1 MSPHGIPIMV
11 TKEQSYSF
19 PPSTTFP
26 EQLKFSMCFRP
37 ICKSRY
43 CLFSKTFPHTHCKVG
58 SFIDLRCVSFAAGS
72 VEVSSFKVEAT
83 PVCDL
88 VVICDGAVAM
98 VVVVVVVVTV
108 VDDFPVVAV
117 SAVVTVSDF
126 DFLGKA
132 HSLFEKEENA
142 FGNALLL
149 LYHPVAMEH
158 LRSFQ
163 FQQCQI

>member
-1 MSPHGIPIMV
+1 ML

-26 EQLKFSMCFRP
+26 EQLKFSLCFWP

-43 CLFSKTFPHTHCKVG
+43 SIFSKTFPHTHCKAG
-58 SFIDLRCVSFAAGS
+58 SFIDLRCASFAAGS
-72 VEVSSFKVEAT
+72 VEVSSFEVEAT

-88 VVICDGAVAM
+88 VLVIDLVLICDGAVAM
-98 VVVVVVVVTV
+98 VVVVVVMVVTV
-108 VDDFPVVAV
+108 VDDSPVV
-117 SAVVTVSDF
+117 AVVTVSDF
-126 DFLGKA
+126 DFLGEA

-158 LRSFQ
+158 LQSFQ
-163 FQQCQI
+163 FQQCQF

>member
-1 MSPHGIPIMV
+1 MC
-11 TKEQSYSF
+11 
-19 PPSTTFP
+19 
-26 EQLKFSMCFRP
+26 KFC
-37 ICKSRY
+37 SR
-43 CLFSKTFPHTHCKVG
+43 L
-58 SFIDLRCVSFAAGS
+58 
-72 VEVSSFKVEAT
+72 VEVSSVKVEAT

-98 VVVVVVVVTV
+98 VVAVVVVSV
-108 VDDFPVVAV
+108 VDDSPVVAV

-126 DFLGKA
+126 DFWGKA

-142 FGNALLL
+142 FENGLIQ

>member
-1 MSPHGIPIMV
+1 MEFQSVV

-26 EQLKFSMCFRP
+26 EQLKFFLCFRP

-43 CLFSKTFPHTHCKVG
+43 CLFSKTFPHTHCKAG
-58 SFIDLRCVSFAAGS
+58 NLIDLRYASFAAGS
-72 VEVSSFKVEAT
+72 VEVSSFEVEAT

-88 VVICDGAVAM
+88 VLICDGAVAM
-98 VVVVVVVVTV
+98 VVVVVVVVVTV
-108 VDDFPVVAV
+108 IDDSPVVAV
-117 SAVVTVSDF
+117 VTGSDF

-132 HSLFEKEENA
+132 HSLFQKEENA

-158 LRSFQ
+158 LQSFQ
-163 FQQCQI
+163 FQQCQF

>member
-1 MSPHGIPIMV
+1 MRCA
-11 TKEQSYSF
+11 SF
-19 PPSTTFP
+19 
-26 EQLKFSMCFRP
+26 
-37 ICKSRY
+37 
-43 CLFSKTFPHTHCKVG
+43 G
-58 SFIDLRCVSFAAGS
+58 AGW
-72 VEVSSFKVEAT
+72 VEVSAVEVEAT

-98 VVVVVVVVTV
+98 VVVVAVTV
-108 VDDFPVVAV
+108 VDDSPVVAV
-117 SAVVTVSDF
+117 SAVVTVSDVAVSVL

-132 HSLFEKEENA
+132 HSLFQKEENA
-142 FGNALLL
+142 FGNVLLL